1 MCRLDTSSVHLKTGT
16 MKRITIL
23 SGLLT
28 VALIFTACNDDTPDG
43 TSGDNSNQNAN
54 PTVIQNARNLEMP
67 RLDDQTGDIY
77 SHYVTYRGEQVLN
90 YTLDWHKEKKHSRWV
105 AFVFTN
111 TTSGTSWNRNNW
123 KGTEWNGKVWEGDP
137 FQPDPDIPAGER
149 NELSDF
155 SRSGYQRGHLC
166 ASADRLFSMDANGQ
180 TFYLSNMSPQMGS
193 FNSPNWSDLET
204 QVRNWGRN
212 NNFRDTLFVVKGGTI
227 RDDQIIEY
235 IGGKDPSSPTKVAVP
250 KYYFMALLCKKYDG
264 GQNTYKAIGF
274 WVEHKRYGTTPSLRT
289 WAVSIDELE
298 ENTGIDFFC
307 NLPDRI
313 EIPVEQTYNI
323 ESWSGL

>member
-1 MCRLDTSSVHLKTGT
+1 
-16 MKRITIL
+16 MKINSIHFFSAL
-23 SGLLT
+23 FLL
-28 VALIFTACNDDTPDG
+28 IACDDDTPYG

-155 SRSGYQRGHLC
+155 SRSGYQCVGRPPLLHGCQRTNVLPLQHE
-166 ASADRLFSMDANGQ
+166 SANGQ
-180 TFYLSNMSPQMGS
+180 FQLPQLVGPRNASTQLGTQQQFPRHTFCRKR
-193 FNSPNWSDLET
+193 
-204 QVRNWGRN
+204 RN
-212 NNFRDTLFVVKGGTI
+212 DT
-227 RDDQIIEY
+227 
-235 IGGKDPSSPTKVAVP
+235 
-250 KYYFMALLCKKYDG
+250 
-264 GQNTYKAIGF
+264 
-274 WVEHKRYGTTPSLRT
+274 
-289 WAVSIDELE
+289 
-298 ENTGIDFFC
+298 
-307 NLPDRI
+307 
-313 EIPVEQTYNI
+313 
-323 ESWSGL
+323 

>member
-28 VALIFTACNDDTPDG
+28 VALIFIACNDDTPDG

-155 SRSGYQRGHLC
+155 SRSGYQSGHLC

-227 RDDQIIEY
+227 RPNHRIHRWKRPQFPHESRRTEVLLHGFALQKVRRRTKHLQSHRFL
-235 IGGKDPSSPTKVAVP
+235 GGTQTIRHDSITPHVGRQHRRTGREDR
-250 KYYFMALLCKKYDG
+250 YRFLLQSARPD
-264 GQNTYKAIGF
+264 
-274 WVEHKRYGTTPSLRT
+274 R
-289 WAVSIDELE
+289 
-298 ENTGIDFFC
+298 NTGRTD
-307 NLPDRI
+307 L
-313 EIPVEQTYNI
+313 
-323 ESWSGL
+323 

>member
-1 MCRLDTSSVHLKTGT
+1 
-16 MKRITIL
+16 MKINSIL
-23 SGLLT
+23 FFSAIFLL
-28 VALIFTACNDDTPDG
+28 IACNDDTPDG

-166 ASADRLFSMDANGQ
+166 A
-180 TFYLSNMSPQMGS
+180 
-193 FNSPNWSDLET
+193 
-204 QVRNWGRN
+204 
-212 NNFRDTLFVVKGGTI
+212 
-227 RDDQIIEY
+227 
-235 IGGKDPSSPTKVAVP
+235 
-250 KYYFMALLCKKYDG
+250 
-264 GQNTYKAIGF
+264 
-274 WVEHKRYGTTPSLRT
+274 
-289 WAVSIDELE
+289 
-298 ENTGIDFFC
+298 
-307 NLPDRI
+307 
-313 EIPVEQTYNI
+313 
-323 ESWSGL
+323 

>member
-28 VALIFTACNDDTPDG
+28 VALIFIACNDDTPDG

-111 TTSGTSWNRNNW
+111 T
-123 KGTEWNGKVWEGDP
+123 D
-137 FQPDPDIPAGER
+137 
-149 NELSDF
+149 
-155 SRSGYQRGHLC
+155 
-166 ASADRLFSMDANGQ
+166 
-180 TFYLSNMSPQMGS
+180 
-193 FNSPNWSDLET
+193 
-204 QVRNWGRN
+204 VRN
-212 NNFRDTLFVVKGGTI
+212 K
-227 RDDQIIEY
+227 
-235 IGGKDPSSPTKVAVP
+235 
-250 KYYFMALLCKKYDG
+250 
-264 GQNTYKAIGF
+264 
-274 WVEHKRYGTTPSLRT
+274 
-289 WAVSIDELE
+289 LE
-298 ENTGIDFFC
+298 S
-307 NLPDRI
+307 
-313 EIPVEQTYNI
+313 Q
-323 ESWSGL
+323 

>member
-28 VALIFTACNDDTPDG
+28 VALIFIACNDDTPDG

-111 TTSGTSWNRNNW
+111 TTAGTSWNRNNW
-123 KGTEWNGKVWEGDP
+123 RGTEWNGIVWKGDP
-137 FQPDPDIPAGER
+137 FQADPDIPAGER
-149 NELSDF
+149 TELEDYQK
-155 SRSGYQRGHLC
+155 SGYNRGHLC

-180 TFYLSNMSPQMGS
+180 TFYLSNMSPQMGK
-193 FNSPNWSDLET
+193 FNQDDWVDLEG
-204 QVRNWGRN
+204 QVQNWGRN
-212 NNFRDTLFVVKGGTI
+212 SSFRDTLFVVKGGTI
-227 RDDQIIEY
+227 LDNQIKEY
-235 IGGKDPSSPTKVAVP
+235 TRSGMAVP
-250 KYYFMALLCKKYDG
+250 KYYFMALLCKKYEG
-264 GQNTYKAIGF
+264 GQNTYKTIGF
-274 WVEHKRYGTTPSLRT
+274 WVEHKSYGGNPDLRS

-298 ENTGIDFFC
+298 EKTGIDFFC

>member
-28 VALIFTACNDDTPDG
+28 VALIFIACNDDTPDG
-43 TSGDNSNQNAN
+43 TSGDNSNHNSN
-54 PTVIQNARNLEMP
+54 PTVIRNARNLEMP

-180 TFYLSNMSPQMGS
+180 TFYQHESANRQFQLPQLVGPRNAS
-193 FNSPNWSDLET
+193 T
-204 QVRNWGRN
+204 QLGTQQQFPRHTFCRKRRN
-212 NNFRDTLFVVKGGTI
+212 DT
-227 RDDQIIEY
+227 
-235 IGGKDPSSPTKVAVP
+235 
-250 KYYFMALLCKKYDG
+250 
-264 GQNTYKAIGF
+264 
-274 WVEHKRYGTTPSLRT
+274 
-289 WAVSIDELE
+289 
-298 ENTGIDFFC
+298 
-307 NLPDRI
+307 
-313 EIPVEQTYNI
+313 
-323 ESWSGL
+323 

>member
-1 MCRLDTSSVHLKTGT
+1 
-16 MKRITIL
+16 MKINSIL
-23 SGLLT
+23 FFSAIFLL
-28 VALIFTACNDDTPDG
+28 IACNDDTPDG

-137 FQPDPDIPAGER
+137 FKPDPDIPAGER

-166 ASADRLFSMDANGQ
+166 ASADRLFSMDAN
-180 TFYLSNMSPQMGS
+180 
-193 FNSPNWSDLET
+193 
-204 QVRNWGRN
+204 
-212 NNFRDTLFVVKGGTI
+212 
-227 RDDQIIEY
+227 
-235 IGGKDPSSPTKVAVP
+235 
-250 KYYFMALLCKKYDG
+250 
-264 GQNTYKAIGF
+264 
-274 WVEHKRYGTTPSLRT
+274 
-289 WAVSIDELE
+289 
-298 ENTGIDFFC
+298 
-307 NLPDRI
+307 
-313 EIPVEQTYNI
+313 
-323 ESWSGL
+323 